1 MANVVEFYIPN
12 TFQKRVKWTPPER
25 LGKVI
30 EFYQPAK
37 KSAWKNL
44 VISRLQLGWRTH
56 VVPPLESRVRNIQ
69 PALLMLFAATGWPLL
84 DGLRPALAGLV
95 LGLMT
100 SAATTRLIRSRL
112 YGTTSLD
119 PAVFVRAAVLV
130 LAVAVVA
137 CLVPAWQAAQLDPM
151 QALRTE

>member
-1 MANVVEFYIPN
+1 
-12 TFQKRVKWTPPER
+12 
-25 LGKVI
+25 
-30 EFYQPAK
+30 
-37 KSAWKNL
+37 
-44 VISRLQLGWRTH
+44 
-56 VVPPLESRVRNIQ
+56 
-69 PALLMLFAATGWPLL
+69 LL